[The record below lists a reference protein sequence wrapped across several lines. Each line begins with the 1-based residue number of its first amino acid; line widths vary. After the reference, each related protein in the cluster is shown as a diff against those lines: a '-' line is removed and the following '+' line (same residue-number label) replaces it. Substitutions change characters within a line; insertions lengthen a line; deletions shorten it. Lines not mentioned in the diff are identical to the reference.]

1 MTEPRKRYRS
11 TRAESHLVKQCAL
24 EHGISDRSVRAWRA
38 QGDPRWQKFVA
49 SRTVQR
55 VGALE
60 LPALRA
66 AGSVTSPVTEEAF
79 AGQRLVVMQQE
90 LDAVI
95 ERGESSSVPV
105 LVKAV
110 TECQKLLH
118 ICRVNRL
125 EYEERNGTLV
135 KKQAASAFIMR
146 TLGPIQDALKN
157 MPTELGGVCNPQR
170 PDVAIQALESWLFD
184 RLFPRIREALAE
196 VGEDGN
202 PIPPGP
208 DAPISSL

>member
-1 MTEPRKRYRS
+1 MSTERRSRYRS
-11 TRAESHLVKQCAL
+11 SRAESEQIKACARA
-24 EHGISDRSVRAWRA
+24 HGVSDRSVREWRIS
-38 QGDPRWQKFVA
+38 GDSRWQKWLA
-49 SRTVQR
+49 ERTVQR

-66 AGSVTSPVTEEAF
+66 AGSVTSPVTEESF
-79 AGQRLVVMQQE
+79 AGQRLVVMQQV

-135 KKQAASAFIMR
+135 K
-146 TLGPIQDALKN
+146 
-157 MPTELGGVCNPQR
+157 
-170 PDVAIQALESWLFD
+170 
-184 RLFPRIREALAE
+184 RLRHPH
-196 VGEDGN
+196 
-202 PIPPGP
+202 
-208 DAPISSL
+208 S